1 MPVEGF
7 QTIALMPA
15 CLSCALQTPEDA
27 EDGPPELLFI
37 HGGHTSKI
45 SDFSWNTNDDW
56 VIASVAED
64 NILQVRLWLACFLLT
79 CTSAGT
85 YTIFVYCKKKEGPV
99 NGGRNSEGPKVA
111 KLVTGP
117 PHSSRQGS
125 QRREGRK
132 GWSSCATS
140 DKPARVYVVCWT
152 WLCLLCLGWASCML
166 CGRSRGLHGCACC
179 FQQQRVPVRAQCAE
193 LRPVPA
199 ACCV

>member
-1 MPVEGF
+1 MIWDLSRIGDEQVRFFYQQARPCGMAVAAAAAAHDLFAWLLCRPPNCLALQRSILLLVLGPQPCGTRRVHAMPVEGF

-85 YTIFVYCKKKEGPV
+85 YTIFVYWHKK
-99 NGGRNSEGPKVA
+99 GRTSE
-111 KLVTGP
+111 
-117 PHSSRQGS
+117 
-125 QRREGRK
+125 RR
-132 GWSSCATS
+132 
-140 DKPARVYVVCWT
+140 P
-152 WLCLLCLGWASCML
+152 
-166 CGRSRGLHGCACC
+166 
-179 FQQQRVPVRAQCAE
+179 
-193 LRPVPA
+193 
-199 ACCV
+199 